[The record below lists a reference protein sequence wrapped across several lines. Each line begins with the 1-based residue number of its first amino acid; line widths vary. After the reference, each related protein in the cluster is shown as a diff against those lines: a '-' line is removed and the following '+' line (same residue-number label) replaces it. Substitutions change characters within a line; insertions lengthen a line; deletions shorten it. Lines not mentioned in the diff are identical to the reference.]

1 MDRFESG
8 QPRHPLSEKML
19 ALEHALLEM
28 ASRVESMLAL
38 AVESLVELDGDKA
51 MEVLD
56 RDDEIDELDLEIEN
70 RCLSLLALQHP
81 TASDFRTV
89 GTALK
94 MITDIERIGDLSVD
108 IAKAGMKIE
117 KEMGSSTVVDVPRI
131 ALICRAMIRQSIEAF
146 VRRDLELV
154 REVVQQD
161 DEVDR
166 LYRDLRE
173 QIHEHMRS
181 SPNSVVSD
189 SWPLLAI
196 HHVERIADHAVN
208 IAERVSFMVTGR
220 MEDLAKS
227 HRSREFSE

>member
-1 MDRFESG
+1 M
-8 QPRHPLSEKML
+8 

-38 AVESLVELDGDKA
+38 AVESIVDLDTEKA
-51 MEVLD
+51 MQVLE
-56 RDDEIDELDLEIEN
+56 RDDEIDERDLEIEN
-70 RCLSLLALQHP
+70 RCLRLLVLQHP

-108 IAKAGMKIE
+108 VAKAGMKIE
-117 KEMGSSTVVDVPRI
+117 KEMGSSTIVDIPKI
-131 ALICRAMIRQSIEAF
+131 ASICRAMIRQSIEAF
-146 VRRDLELV
+146 VRRDLETV
-154 REVVQQD
+154 NQVVQKD

-173 QIHEHMRS
+173 QIHEHMRAF
-181 SPNSVVSD
+181 PESVVSD
-189 SWPLLAI
+189 SWLLLAI
-196 HHVERIADHAVN
+196 HHLERIADHAVN

-220 MEDLAKS
+220 MDDLAKS
-227 HRSREFSE
+227 HRSGEAHE

>member
-1 MDRFESG
+1 MDSFEPG
-8 QPRHPLSEKML
+8 HARNPLSEEMK

-38 AVESLVELDGDKA
+38 AVESIVELDGVKA
-51 MEVLD
+51 MQVLE
-56 RDDEIDELDLEIEN
+56 RDDEIDERDLEIEN
-70 RCLSLLALQHP
+70 RCLRLLVLQHP

-108 IAKAGMKIE
+108 VAKAGMKIE
-117 KEMGSSTVVDVPRI
+117 KEMGSSTIVDIPRI
-131 ALICRAMIRQSIEAF
+131 ASICRAMIRQSIEAF

-154 REVVQQD
+154 NKVVEQD

-173 QIHEHMRS
+173 QIHEHMRG
-181 SPNSVVSD
+181 SPESVVSD
-189 SWPLLAI
+189 SWLLLAI
-196 HHVERIADHAVN
+196 HHLERIADHAVN

-220 MEDLAKS
+220 MDDLAKS
-227 HRSREFSE
+227 HRSIETSE